1 MKIALVDDNVIFL
14 NKFESLL
21 TKRLSYFNI
30 LNFTIHLFPN
40 FQEYLAS
47 SIDYN
52 VLFIDVEINTDNGI
66 ELCKEIREYNSK
78 IDIIFVS
85 SYSQY
90 VFNSFSINPFSYILK
105 EKIETDGVNEVDRYI
120 QYYIDKNSTIMIE
133 SFGIKYKLYQ
143 KAIKVI
149 SKRNNKCIFYYG
161 DHSFEARTTLKEI
174 LPELSPYFA
183 QINKSEIVNFYF
195 VSDIFKDEIVMNDN
209 IIYYISR
216 RRVEEVT
223 EKWLLHLKNGG

>member
-105 EKIETDGVNEVDRYI
+105 EKIETDGINEVDRYI
-120 QYYIDKNSTIMIE
+120 QYYIDKNSTIIIE

-149 SKRNNKCIFYYG
+149 SKINNKCIFYYG
-161 DHSFEARTTLKEI
+161 DQSFEARTTLKEI

-183 QINKSEIVNFYF
+183 QINKSEVVNFYF
-195 VSDIFKDEIVMNDN
+195 VSEIFKDKIVMNDN

-216 RRVEEVT
+216 RKVEEVT